1 MSKWPA
7 TRASR
12 VYRALLRI
20 GWFVVREKS
29 GSHVQLRHPKYAEG
43 YTWAFHDSVEIGPVM
58 LAHIA
63 KKTGL
68 KPEDL

>member
-1 MSKWPA
+1 MSRWPS

-12 VYRALLRI
+12 VYRALMRI
-20 GWFVVREKS
+20 GWSPIRERA
-29 GSHVQLRHPKYAEG
+29 GSHVPLRHANFVESF
-43 YTWAFHDSVEIGPVM
+43 TWAFHESVEIGPVM
-58 LAHIA
+58 LARIA